1 MKIFYEFYKNIYLR
15 KTADFFCPYPP
26 PCAIYYLEDR
36 QNDNFPVV
44 KRNVK
49 LKKWNLRIY

>member
-15 KTADFFCPYPP
+15 KTADFLSLPP

-36 QNDNFPVV
+36 QNDSFLVV
-44 KRNVK
+44 KRNLK
-49 LKKWNLRIY
+49 LKKWNLRTY

>member
-1 MKIFYEFYKNIYLR
+1 MKIFYEFYKKYLFAENGR
-15 KTADFFCPYPP
+15 FFCPYPP

-36 QNDNFPVV
+36 QNDSFPVV

>member
-15 KTADFFCPYPP
+15 KTADFFVLTPP

-36 QNDNFPVV
+36 QNDSFPVV

>member
-15 KTADFFCPYPP
+15 KTADFFVLTPP

-44 KRNVK
+44 KRNLK
-49 LKKWNLRIY
+49 LKKWNLWTY